1 MNNTLDIIQDS
12 EKVARLIDNE
22 WVVNGK
28 LQLSAFALRPK
39 ETYISVNRLTIPSYK
54 EDVYSFVNQ
63 HPSFLLANNSYQ
75 RALMLVND
83 IRHIVIEIEGEI
95 LGVDVEVEA
104 RAKNIRSH
112 AGIFVRYGGQNVK
125 NDTRI
130 IIQKQQ
136 LGVSSDDI
144 LLDVRM
150 SLLKIATLESC
161 NLS

>member
-28 LQLSAFALRPK
+28 LQLSAFALRHK
-39 ETYISVNRLTIPSYK
+39 ETYISVNRLSVPSFN
-54 EDVYSFVNQ
+54 EDVRNFVSQ
-63 HPSFLLANNSYQ
+63 RPSFLLTNNSYQ
-75 RALMLVND
+75 RALMHVND

-104 RAKNIRSH
+104 RSKNIMSH
-112 AGIFVRYGGQNVK
+112 AGIFVRFGGQNVK

-130 IIQKQQ
+130 LIQKQQ
-136 LGVSSDDI
+136 LGISSDDI

-150 SLLKIATLESC
+150 SLLKIAALESC

>member
-63 HPSFLLANNSYQ
+63 HPSFLFTNNSYQ

-95 LGVDVEVEA
+95 LGVDVVIEA

>member
-95 LGVDVEVEA
+95 LGVDVVVEA

>member
-1 MNNTLDIIQDS
+1 MNSALDIVQDS

-39 ETYISVNRLTIPSYK
+39 ETYISVNRLSIPSFN
-54 EDVYSFVNQ
+54 EDVRSFVSQ

-75 RALMLVND
+75 RALMFVTD

-104 RAKNIRSH
+104 RSKNVMSH

-125 NDTRI
+125 NDNRI

-136 LGVSSDDI
+136 IGVSSDDI

-150 SLLKIATLESC
+150 SLLRIATLESC

>member
-1 MNNTLDIIQDS
+1 MNSTLDIVQDS

-22 WVVNGK
+22 WVINGK

-39 ETYISVNRLTIPSYK
+39 ETYISVNRLSVPSFN
-54 EDVYSFVNQ
+54 EDVRSFVSQ
-63 HPSFLLANNSYQ
+63 HPSFLLSNNSYQ

-104 RAKNIRSH
+104 RSKNTMSH

-125 NDTRI
+125 KDTRI
-130 IIQKQQ
+130 LIQKQQ
-136 LGVSSDDI
+136 IGVSSDDI

-161 NLS
+161 NLL

>member
-1 MNNTLDIIQDS
+1 MNSTLDIVQDS

-39 ETYISVNRLTIPSYK
+39 ETYISVNRLSIPSFN
-54 EDVYSFVNQ
+54 EDVRSFVSQ

-104 RAKNIRSH
+104 RSKNIISH